1 MFRNYFSLDNLIQ
14 MLFTIPALL
23 IAFPVHETSHG
34 LVAYWLGDDT
44 AKSQHR
50 LTLNPFKHLDLMG
63 TICIILT
70 GFGWAKPVPINPYNF
85 KNRRA
90 GMALTAIAGPFSNF
104 LLGFIFVYLYAK
116 ITMWFPA
123 VPTWL
128 VYFFYYSAV
137 INCGL
142 AVFNLIPIPPLDGSR
157 ILAYFLPGR
166 LEETFYRYGTYFQIG
181 LLLLLFTG
189 ILSTPLSRLIS
200 NLLVNFHTLASMLP

>member
-104 LLGFIFVYLYAK
+104 LLGFIFVYLYSK
-116 ITMWFPA
+116 ITIWYPA
-123 VPTWL
+123 APWWL
-128 VYFFYYSAV
+128 IEFFIYSAM

-166 LEETFYRYGTYFQIG
+166 IEETFYRYGAYFQIG